1 MKKSG
6 IIIGATTQINPRHLG
21 YYALGEVLF
30 EIDPLEKNRAE
41 ELMQKIPSAR
51 LIMSHNGTNS
61 AHVIFRIKELN
72 EVERLK
78 MIIRKLRSVNKI
90 KTEIWTGEIRNIPEN
105 LSFGL
110 PEKGAGKVSEEQLR
124 STIKIMEKSEVD
136 ETDMKIIDK
145 LSENGR
151 SPFRVIAKDIGVS
164 TDTVA
169 RRYKKLKENGTLKTV
184 IQINAEKVGY
194 HAGLKCRINLKSRTD
209 IALTTQRLSE
219 IADLWYIAGTTGD
232 WDLHVWVLIRDIEHL
247 FRTQAKIAAVFD
259 FGRMDVELNE
269 RYVDIFPAP
278 SQSMSRI

>member
-51 LIMSHNGTNS
+51 LIMSYNGTNS

>member
-6 IIIGATTQINPRHLG
+6 IIIGATAQINYRHLG
-21 YYALGEVLF
+21 YYALAEVLF
-30 EIDPLEKNRAE
+30 EIDPLERNRAE
-41 ELMQKIPSAR
+41 ELIQKIPSAR

-61 AHVIFRIKELN
+61 AYVIFRIKELN
-72 EVERLK
+72 EMEKVK

-110 PEKGAGKVSEEQLR
+110 PEKGATKVPEEQLR

-169 RRYKKLKENGTLKTV
+169 RRYKKLKENGTLKTI

-194 HAGLKCRINLKSRTD
+194 HAGLECRINLKSRTD

-232 WDLHVWVLIRDIEHL
+232 WDLHIWGLIRDIEHL
-247 FRTQAKIAAVFD
+247 FRTQAKIAEVFD

-269 RYVDIFPAP
+269 RYVDIYPTP
-278 SQSMSRI
+278 SQSISRI

>member
-21 YYALGEVLF
+21 YYALGKVLF